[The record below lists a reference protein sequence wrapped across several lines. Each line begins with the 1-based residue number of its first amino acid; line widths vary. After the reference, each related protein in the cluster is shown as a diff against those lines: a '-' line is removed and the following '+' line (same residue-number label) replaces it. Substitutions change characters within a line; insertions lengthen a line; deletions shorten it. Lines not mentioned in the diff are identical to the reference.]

1 MDDLTLAV
9 VTTAIAVAAL
19 VYYIGLGVVKA
30 QSSRRLSAL
39 PRVRSQVVEEEGFAE
54 RAVAPIFTGLGRFTL
69 RFTPVGWRGR
79 TTTRLRL
86 AGLAESIDVTSWAA
100 IKALSIAAALLI
112 WLFVQTF
119 LPNVQKVL
127 ALALF
132 LFFGFFAPDGLLNQR
147 IEDRRKQMR
156 NQLPDILDLLVIS
169 VEAGLG
175 FDSALAR
182 VVETVPGEMS
192 AEFQRMLSETRVGV
206 SRRDA
211 MRHLAERT
219 DVDEL
224 DSFLLAMGQADTFGI
239 SVSRVLRVQA
249 DEMRARRRQRA
260 QERALSAPVKMVFPL
275 VFCIFPA
282 LFVLLLGPAAI
293 QVWENIIN
301 R

>member
-1 MDDLTLAV
+1 MDDLTFAV
-9 VTTAIAVAAL
+9 VTTAVAIGAL
-19 VYYIGLGVVKA
+19 AYYVGLGILKA
-30 QSSRRLSAL
+30 QANRRLTTL
-39 PRVRSQVVEEEGFAE
+39 PRVRSQVVEDEGFAE
-54 RAVAPIFTGLGRFTL
+54 RAIAPIFTGLGRFSL
-69 RFTPVGWRGR
+69 RFTPVGWRSR
-79 TTTRLRL
+79 TADRLRL
-86 AGLAESIDVTSWAA
+86 AGLLETIDLPAWAA
-100 IKALSIAAALLI
+100 IKALSIGAALLV

-119 LPNVQKVL
+119 LPGFQKML
-127 ALALF
+127 ALVLF

-175 FDSALAR
+175 FDSALSR

-192 AEFQRMLSETRVGV
+192 EEFKRMLAETRVGV

-211 MRHLAERT
+211 MRHLANRT

-249 DEMRARRRQRA
+249 DEMRAKRRQRA